1 MIVLIRKSCDHVVVD
16 DGFLHYG
23 EIMVIEEHNPGNNL
37 VVEYHPEQADVEHSF

>member
-1 MIVLIRKSCDHVVVD
+1 MIVLIRKLSDLVDVD

-23 EIMVIEEHNPGNNL
+23 EIMVLEEHNPGQNL